1 MESQSVEICIKVQI
15 RAAGEEEEEARARAT
30 ETMRRRAETKRV
42 ERYETACIK
51 RERTEAERRVSDR

>member
-1 MESQSVEICIKVQI
+1 MEDQKVEICIEAQI
-15 RAAGEEEEEARARAT
+15 RVAGEEEEARARAT

-51 RERTEAERRVSDR
+51 RERTEAEMRGSDR